1 MNNLALAAR
10 FQRILDRGGDVIIR
24 VPKTGTAW
32 PPDDILQRKD
42 VECVV
47 AALRRVQMEDV

>member
-1 MNNLALAAR
+1 MNNLALAGR
-10 FQRILDRGGDVIIR
+10 FQRILDRGGEVIIR

-47 AALRRVQMEDV
+47 AALRCVQMEDV